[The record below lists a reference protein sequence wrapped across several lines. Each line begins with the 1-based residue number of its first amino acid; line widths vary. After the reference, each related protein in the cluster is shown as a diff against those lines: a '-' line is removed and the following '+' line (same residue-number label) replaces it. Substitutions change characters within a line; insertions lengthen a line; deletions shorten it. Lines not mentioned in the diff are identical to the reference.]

1 MAEHA
6 STSPISRRT
15 VLVVGVVVL
24 LLVVWVAAALGRP
37 GPRPGLVPAI
47 ASTWVQPGSPLNVD
61 PHSVVQE
68 AVAVSGLGTVAATSG
83 QTPTPIAS
91 LTKIMSALVI
101 LHDHPLTLGES
112 GPSIVITPADVAQY
126 RLEKAR
132 GDSVVAVR
140 AGESISELQ
149 ALEMVLIPSGDN
161 IMQLLATWDAGTSQ
175 AFVAEMNALAHALG
189 MRHTTYA
196 GTSGVDPASL
206 STASDQL
213 RLAQV
218 AMSNPVF
225 AGIVAMPQATFP
237 VAGVV
242 YNVNADLGTDG
253 IDGVK
258 TGWLPQ
264 AGGCL
269 VVAAHDRVGSAQV
282 TLLGVILGTQGVTPI
297 PTALRDG
304 RHLIATLEQ
313 SVRQVELAVGSTV
326 AHYQAANGQVVPVVT
341 TSPLHLVG
349 LGASAVRVTLSLRG
363 RVPAQLAAGSTIGTV
378 ALSLGDQRVSSV
390 VRTTSAISGSSLAW
404 RFLHW

>member
-6 STSPISRRT
+6 STAPISRRT
-15 VLVVGVVVL
+15 ALVVGVVLL

-37 GPRPGLVPAI
+37 GPQPGLVPSL
-47 ASTWVQPGSPLNVD
+47 ASTWVQPGSPFRAD
-61 PHSVVQE
+61 PSGGIEE
-68 AVAVSGLGTVAATSG
+68 AVAVSGLGTVAATNN

-112 GPSIVITPADVAQY
+112 GPLITITPAEVAQY

-140 AGESISELQ
+140 AGETISELQ

-161 IMQLLATWDAGTSQ
+161 IMQFLATWDAGTS
-175 AFVAEMNALAHALG
+175 
-189 MRHTTYA
+189 
-196 GTSGVDPASL
+196 GVDPATL
-206 STASDQL
+206 STATDQL
-213 RLAQV
+213 LLAQV
-218 AMSNPVF
+218 AMRNPVF

-264 AGGCL
+264 SGGCL
-269 VVAAHDRVGSAQV
+269 VVAANDRVGSDRV
-282 TLLGVILGTQGVTPI
+282 GLLGVILGTQGVTPI
-297 PTALRDG
+297 PTALRDA
-304 RHLIATLEQ
+304 RHLIASLDQ
-313 SVRQVELAVGSTV
+313 SVRRVVVAAGSTV
-326 AHYQAANGQVVPVVT
+326 AHYQAANGQVIPVVT
-341 TSPLHLVG
+341 ASSLHLVA
-349 LGASAVRVTLSLRG
+349 LGGSVVHVAMRVRG

-378 ALSLGDQRVSSV
+378 TLSLGNQRVSSV
-390 VRTTSAISGSSLAW
+390 VRTTSAISGSVLTW

>member
-1 MAEHA
+1 MADHA
-6 STSPISRRT
+6 STSPTTHRSI
-15 VLVVGVVVL
+15 LVGGVVVL
-24 LLVVWVAAALGRP
+24 LVVVWVAAALGRP

-47 ASTWVQPGSPLNVD
+47 ATQWVQPGSPL
-61 PHSVVQE
+61 SVNPRGGLQE
-68 AVAVSGLGTVAATSG
+68 AVAVSGLGVVAATSD

-91 LTKIMSALVI
+91 LTKIMSALVV
-101 LHDHPLTLGES
+101 LRDHPLTLGES
-112 GPSIVITPADVAQY
+112 GPSLVVTPADVAQY

-132 GDSVVAVR
+132 GDSVVAIR
-140 AGESISELQ
+140 AGETISELQ

-161 IMQLLATWDAGTSQ
+161 IMQILATWDAGTSQ
-175 AFVAEMNALAHALG
+175 EFVLQMNALAHALG

-196 GTSGVDPASL
+196 GTSGVDPATL

-264 AGGCL
+264 SGGCL
-269 VVAAHDRVGSAQV
+269 VVAAHDHVGSGRV
-282 TLLGVILGTQGVTPI
+282 ELLGVILGTQGVTPI
-297 PTALRDG
+297 PTALLDA
-304 RHLIATLEQ
+304 RHLVATLEQ
-313 SVRQVELAVGSTV
+313 SLRPVSLAAGSTV
-326 AHYQAANGQVVPVVT
+326 AHYQASNGQVVPVVT
-341 TSPLHLVG
+341 VAPLHLVA
-349 LGASAVRVTLSLRG
+349 LGASVVHVALHLRG
-363 RVPAQLAAGSTIGTV
+363 RVPAQLAAGSTIGT
-378 ALSLGDQRVSSV
+378 ATLSLGDQRVSSV
-390 VRTTSAISGSSLAW
+390 VRTTSAIAGSSLAW

>member
-6 STSPISRRT
+6 STAPISRRT
-15 VLVVGVVVL
+15 ALVVGVVLL

-37 GPRPGLVPAI
+37 GPQPGLVPSL
-47 ASTWVQPGSPLNVD
+47 ASTWVQPGSPFRAD
-61 PHSVVQE
+61 PSGGIEE
-68 AVAVSGLGTVAATSG
+68 AVAVSGLGTVAATNN

-112 GPSIVITPADVAQY
+112 GPLITITPAEVAQY

-140 AGESISELQ
+140 AGETISELQ

-161 IMQLLATWDAGTSQ
+161 IMQFLATWDAGTSQ
-175 AFVAEMNALAHALG
+175 AFVAQMNALAHAIG

-196 GTSGVDPASL
+196 GTSGVDPATL
-206 STASDQL
+206 STATDQL
-213 RLAQV
+213 LLAQV
-218 AMSNPVF
+218 AMRNPVF

-264 AGGCL
+264 SGGCL
-269 VVAAHDRVGSAQV
+269 VVAANDRVGSDRV
-282 TLLGVILGTQGVTPI
+282 GLLGVILGTQGVTPI
-297 PTALRDG
+297 PTALRDA
-304 RHLIATLEQ
+304 RHLIASLDQ
-313 SVRQVELAVGSTV
+313 SVRRVVVAAGSTV
-326 AHYQAANGQVVPVVT
+326 AHYQAANGQVIPVVT
-341 TSPLHLVG
+341 ASSLHLVA
-349 LGASAVRVTLSLRG
+349 LGGSAVHVAMRVRG
-363 RVPAQLAAGSTIGTV
+363 RVPAQLAAGSTIGSVT
-378 ALSLGDQRVSSV
+378 LSLGNQRVSSV
-390 VRTTSAISGSSLAW
+390 VRTTSAISGSVLTW